1 MTELKARGHT
11 FRDVGRE
18 YGNMQ
23 AILID
28 KKSGEVTAA
37 SDPRGIGSAID
48 DENLYSLVA
57 ALSMMIKKPCG
68 LGLVAALL

>member
-1 MTELKARGHT
+1 MISDKAMTELKARGHS

-37 SDPRGIGSAID
+37 SDPRGIGSARVITQ
-48 DENLYSLVA
+48 
-57 ALSMMIKKPCG
+57 
-68 LGLVAALL
+68 